1 MCHSIPS
8 NSMLFVIEG
17 RFEVESCFV
26 IIIIIIFMP
35 PPLLKHSSHPQ
46 CGSAVVWCE
55 ATYVVT
61 GVIAATVVVVTTV
74 VASCPAGADRT
85 AAIAGGENSAPRQ
98 ATPPSGD
105 GDLGDLGKQRRP
117 QASNA
122 APRQATSG
130 GCWEAR
136 KDGGDPPMDGVMKLE
151 KPGGDPPMDGRVMKM
166 DGSTT
171 RGQST
176 KRRRPSTRRQ
186 QPAVVGTMRHHSAMS
201 SMTW

>member
-1 MCHSIPS
+1 
-8 NSMLFVIEG
+8 MLFVIEG

-46 CGSAVVWCE
+46 CGSPLVWCE
-55 ATYVVT
+55 ATHVVT

-130 GCWEAR
+130 GWWEAR
-136 KDGGDPPMDGVMKLE
+136 KDGGNPPMDGVMKLE
-151 KPGGDPPMDGRVMKM
+151 KPSGAKGKP
-166 DGSTT
+166 
-171 RGQST
+171 
-176 KRRRPSTRRQ
+176 
-186 QPAVVGTMRHHSAMS
+186 
-201 SMTW
+201 

>member
-26 IIIIIIFMP
+26 IIIIIFMP

-85 AAIAGGENSAPRQ
+85 AAMANGENSAPRQ
-98 ATPPSGD
+98 ATRRWGSG
-105 GDLGDLGKQRRP
+105 R
-117 QASNA
+117 
-122 APRQATSG
+122 ATSG
-130 GCWEAR
+130 TTRGGWWEAR
-136 KDGGDPPMDGVMKLE
+136 KDGGNPPMDGVMKLE
-151 KPGGDPPMDGRVMKM
+151 EPSGAKGKP
-166 DGSTT
+166 
-171 RGQST
+171 
-176 KRRRPSTRRQ
+176 
-186 QPAVVGTMRHHSAMS
+186 
-201 SMTW
+201 

>member
-26 IIIIIIFMP
+26 IIIIIFMP

-85 AAIAGGENSAPRQ
+85 AALAGRENSAPRQ
-98 ATPPSGD
+98 ATPSSGD

-117 QASNA
+117 QASDA

-130 GCWEAR
+130 GRREAR
-136 KDGGDPPMDGVMKLE
+136 KDGGYPPMDAVMKLE
-151 KPGGDPPMDGRVMKM
+151 KPGGDPPMDGRVMKL

>member
-26 IIIIIIFMP
+26 IIIILFMP

-74 VASCPAGADRT
+74 VASCPAGAGRT
-85 AAIAGGENSAPRQ
+85 AAIAGGLI
-98 ATPPSGD
+98 GVMD
-105 GDLGDLGKQRRP
+105 GVMKDG
-117 QASNA
+117 N
-122 APRQATSG
+122 
-130 GCWEAR
+130 R
-136 KDGGDPPMDGVMKLE
+136 KDGGNPPMDGVMKLE
-151 KPGGDPPMDGRVMKM
+151 KPSGAKGKP
-166 DGSTT
+166 
-171 RGQST
+171 
-176 KRRRPSTRRQ
+176 
-186 QPAVVGTMRHHSAMS
+186 
-201 SMTW
+201 

>member
-1 MCHSIPS
+1 
-8 NSMLFVIEG
+8 MLFVIEG

-26 IIIIIIFMP
+26 IIIIFMP

-55 ATYVVT
+55 ATHVVT

-85 AAIAGGENSAPRQ
+85 AAIAGGKNSTPPQ

-130 GCWEAR
+130 GWWEAR
-136 KDGGDPPMDGVMKLE
+136 KDGGNPPMDGVMKLE
-151 KPGGDPPMDGRVMKM
+151 KPDGGNPPMDGVMKLEE
-166 DGSTT
+166 
-171 RGQST
+171 
-176 KRRRPSTRRQ
+176 PSGAKGK
-186 QPAVVGTMRHHSAMS
+186 P
-201 SMTW
+201 